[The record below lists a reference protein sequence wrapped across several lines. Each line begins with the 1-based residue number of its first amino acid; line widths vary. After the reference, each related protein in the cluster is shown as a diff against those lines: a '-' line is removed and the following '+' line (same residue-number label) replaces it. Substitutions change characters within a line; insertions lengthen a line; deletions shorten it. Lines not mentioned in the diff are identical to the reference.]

1 MAPCSPDRGI
11 SMSRSLRSLYLPL
24 MLLVAATM
32 IPSTTSAQAL
42 HYTTVST
49 FEMGGTMGA
58 LMSAFSDMDEPS
70 VEEVWVGDGAMR
82 MDADGG
88 STILHMTEGRMIQVD
103 HDARTWYAMDL

>member
-11 SMSRSLRSLYLPL
+11 SMSRSIRSLFLPV

-32 IPSTTSAQAL
+32 TPSATSAQAL

-70 VEEVWVGDGAMR
+70 VEEVWIGDGVMR
-82 MDADGG
+82 MDADGRT
-88 STILHMTEGRMIQVD
+88 TIMRMAEGRMIQID
-103 HDARTWYAMDL
+103 HDART